1 MKNKILKQFDLLLH
15 KVVQQHKNP
24 INQVIKHPLWNIKK
38 KNCII
43 CMNLELLDLNRPKKG
58 KMNNIS
64 IEENI
69 ATTPPNLSGIA
80 LKIA

>member
-1 MKNKILKQFDLLLH
+1 
-15 KVVQQHKNP
+15 
-24 INQVIKHPLWNIKK
+24 
-38 KNCII
+38 
-43 CMNLELLDLNRPKKG
+43 MNLELLDLNRPKKG